1 MTNDELK
8 KKVDCLEAMGGNGK
22 LDSKLV
28 EEHLSPAAQYACMY
42 WVLHFHFSGIVGDC
56 CPTVH
61 QFLETNFDKW
71 IIALIYIEGGNLVN
85 DVLRDAEKVWVR
97 CRECNARYK
106 RSLDQGSV
114 VVDSPEFGELISTTK
129 LPGGI

>member
-1 MTNDELK
+1 
-8 KKVDCLEAMGGNGK
+8 
-22 LDSKLV
+22 
-28 EEHLSPAAQYACMY
+28 MY

-97 CRECNARYK
+97 CTECNARYK